1 MPAVDRGAIL
11 APRMPLSLNKAQV
24 LGLTSDGRTIAA
36 GQKLARPAVW
46 RGLGR
51 SAGALWGEC
60 QGSALYRTQVA
71 VGELATHCTCP
82 SRKSP
87 CKHALGLLLLA
98 ADAPARVNESAE
110 PEWVQQWL
118 ERRAQQAT
126 RAQSPDK
133 PVDAVAQAKRAQRRH
148 DNILA
153 GLDQLDV
160 WLSDLVRQGLA
171 RLQHESYDFWD
182 SQARRLVDAQA
193 PGLAGRVR
201 AMAEQVGASDAWPQR
216 ILDDLGELALLSHA
230 YRRIEQLE
238 PLLAADVRRRMGM
251 TLDQREVLARG
262 DTLEDEWHVLCD
274 VIDENERVRSQRAW
288 LRGAST
294 KRSALVLQFTPLG
307 TSFENALVAGTMLQA
322 KLAFWPSAAPQRA
335 MIVERRAA
343 PTPLVAAPEGSDI
356 QTALVGYAE
365 LLGRSPW
372 VGASLIVLGAVLPL
386 PAAGPD
392 PCAVVDATGRAM
404 PLRGTSHDVLLAL
417 SGGHALTV
425 AGEWDGYALSPR
437 TAWADGRLIPL
448 APGAAD
454 E

>member
-1 MPAVDRGAIL
+1 
-11 APRMPLSLNKAQV
+11 MPLTLNKAQV
-24 LGLTSDGRTIAA
+24 LSLTSDGRTVAA
-36 GQKLARPAVW
+36 GQKLARPNVW
-46 RGLGR
+46 RGLGH
-51 SAGALWGEC
+51 SAVALWGEC
-60 QGSALYRTQVA
+60 QGSTLYRTQIA
-71 VGELATHCTCP
+71 LADLAAHCSCP

-98 ADAPARVNESAE
+98 ADAPERVSESAQ
-110 PEWVQQWL
+110 PEWVQAWL
-118 ERRAQQAT
+118 EQRAQQAT
-126 RAQSPDK
+126 RAQAPDK

-148 DNILA
+148 ENILS

-160 WLSDLVRQGLA
+160 WLSDVVRQGLA

-182 SQARRLVDAQA
+182 AQARRLVDAQA
-193 PGLAGRVR
+193 PGLASRVR
-201 AMAEQVGASDAWPQR
+201 GLAERVGASDAWPQR

-230 YRRIEQLE
+230 YRRIDQLE

-288 LRGAST
+288 LRGART

-307 TSFENALVAGTMLQA
+307 TSFEAALAAGTKLQA

-335 MIVERRAA
+335 MIVERSAA
-343 PTPLVAAPEGSDI
+343 PLPLMAAPEGDDI
-356 QTALVGYAE
+356 QTAVTGYAE

-372 VGASLIVLGAVLPL
+372 VGASLIVLSGVLPL
-386 PAAGPD
+386 PAAAPE
-392 PCAVVDATGRAM
+392 PYAVVDATGLAM
-404 PLRGTSHDVLLAL
+404 PLRGSSHDVLLAL
-417 SGGHALTV
+417 SGGHPLTV

-437 TAWADGRLIPL
+437 TAWSEDRLITL

>member
-1 MPAVDRGAIL
+1 
-11 APRMPLSLNKAQV
+11 
-24 LGLTSDGRTIAA
+24 
-36 GQKLARPAVW
+36 
-46 RGLGR
+46 
-51 SAGALWGEC
+51 
-60 QGSALYRTQVA
+60 LYRTLVA
-71 VGELATHCTCP
+71 RADLAAHCSCP

-98 ADAPARVNESAE
+98 ADAPERVNESAE
-110 PEWVQQWL
+110 PEWVQAWL

-126 RAQSPDK
+126 RAHSPDK
-133 PVDAVAQAKRAQRRH
+133 PVDVVAQAKRAQRRH
-148 DNILA
+148 ENILS

-160 WLSDLVRQGLA
+160 WLSDVVRQGLA

-201 AMAEQVGASDAWPQR
+201 GMAERVGGSDTWPQR

-230 YRRIEQLE
+230 YRRIEKLE
-238 PLLAADVRRRMGM
+238 PLLAADVRRRIGM

-288 LRGAST
+288 LRGASS

-307 TSFENALVAGTMLQA
+307 TSFEGALVTGTKLQA

-335 MIVERRAA
+335 MIVERSAA
-343 PTPLVAAPEGSDI
+343 PMPLAAAPKGDDI
-356 QTALVGYAE
+356 QTALTGYAE

-372 VGASLIVLGAVLPL
+372 AGGSLIVLSGVLPL
-386 PAAGPD
+386 PAAGSEPY
-392 PCAVVDATGRAM
+392 ALIDATGLAM
-404 PLRGTSHDVLLAL
+404 PLRGSSHDVLLAL

-437 TAWADGRLIPL
+437 TAWSEDRLIPL
-448 APGAAD
+448 VHGAAD

>member
-1 MPAVDRGAIL
+1 MPAVNRGAIL

-24 LGLTSDGRTIAA
+24 LGLTSDGRTTAA

-46 RGLGR
+46 RNLGH
-51 SAGALWGEC
+51 SAVALWGEC

-71 VGELATHCTCP
+71 LADLAAHCSCP

-98 ADAPARVNESAE
+98 ADGAGRFSEAPA
-110 PEWVQQWL
+110 PEWVKEWL
-118 ERRAQQAT
+118 ERRTGRAT
-126 RAQSPDK
+126 RAQGPDK

-148 DNILA
+148 ENMLS

-160 WLSDLVRQGLA
+160 WLSDVVRQGLA

-193 PGLAGRVR
+193 PGLASRVR
-201 AMAEQVGASDAWPQR
+201 AMAERVGASEAWPQR
-216 ILDDLGELALLSHA
+216 ILDDLAELALLSHA
-230 YRRIEQLE
+230 YRRIDQLA

-262 DTLEDEWHVLCD
+262 DTLDDEWHVLCD
-274 VIDENERVRSQRAW
+274 VVDENERVRSQRAW
-288 LRGAST
+288 LRGASS

-307 TSFENALVAGTMLQA
+307 TRFEAPLVAGTKLQA
-322 KLAFWPSAAPQRA
+322 KLTFWPSAAPQRA
-335 MIVERRAA
+335 LIVERSAA
-343 PTPLVAAPEGSDI
+343 PAPFLAAPEGDDI
-356 QTALVGYAE
+356 QTALTGYAE

-372 VGASLIVLGAVLPL
+372 VGSSLIVLSGVMPL

-392 PCAVVDATGRAM
+392 PYAVVDASGLAM
-404 PLRGTSHDVLLAL
+404 PLRGSSHDILLAL
-417 SGGHALTV
+417 SGGQALTI

-437 TAWADGRLIPL
+437 TAWAEGRLIPL
-448 APGAAD
+448 VPGGAD

>member
-1 MPAVDRGAIL
+1 
-11 APRMPLSLNKAQV
+11 MPLSLNKAQV
-24 LGLTSDGRTIAA
+24 LGLTSDGRTVAA

-46 RGLGR
+46 RGLGH
-51 SAGALWGEC
+51 SAAALWGEC
-60 QGSALYRTQVA
+60 QGTTLYRTQVA
-71 VGELATHCTCP
+71 LADLAAHCSCP

-98 ADAPARVNESAE
+98 ADASERVSEASE
-110 PEWVQQWL
+110 PEWVKEWL
-118 ERRAQQAT
+118 ERRAQRAT
-126 RAQSPDK
+126 RAATPDK
-133 PVDAVAQAKRAQRRH
+133 PVDADAQAKRAQRRH

-160 WLSDLVRQGLA
+160 WLSDVVRQGLA

-201 AMAEQVGASDAWPQR
+201 AMAERVGASDAWPQR

-230 YRRIEQLE
+230 YRRIDQIE

-251 TLDQREVLARG
+251 TLDSREVLARG

-274 VIDENERVRSQRAW
+274 VVDENERVRSQRAW
-288 LRGAST
+288 LRGVSS
-294 KRSALVLQFTPLG
+294 KRNALVLQFTPLG
-307 TSFENALVAGTMLQA
+307 TRFEAPLVAGTKLQA

-335 MIVERRAA
+335 MIVESSAA
-343 PTPLVAAPEGSDI
+343 PLPLSAAPEGEDI
-356 QTALVGYAE
+356 QTALTRYAE

-372 VGASLIVLGAVLPL
+372 VGASLIVLSGVLPL
-386 PAAGPD
+386 PAAGSD
-392 PCAVVDATGRAM
+392 PYAVVDAAGLAL
-404 PLRGTSHDVLLAL
+404 PLRGSSHDTLLAL
-417 SGGHALTV
+417 SGGHPLTV
-425 AGEWDGYALSPR
+425 AGEYDGYALSPR
-437 TAWADGRLIPL
+437 TAWAENRLVPL
-448 APGAAD
+448 APGGAD